1 VPLSGTLRS
10 LVMAA
15 GAAILLSAAPSAL
28 AQAGPDPEW
37 TVLTVAHNGAWGVS
51 TARSQGEAIAGALR
65 QCQARSPE
73 PADCGAELIAY
84 KVGWA
89 LAILCGD
96 RRVVVS
102 AGSLDE
108 AEQAAYERI
117 AALKRACPTGL
128 PPCHRL
134 LTVDPAGAVTTATGP
149 DG

>member
-1 VPLSGTLRS
+1 
-10 LVMAA
+10 M
-15 GAAILLSAAPSAL
+15 LLAAAPSAL
-28 AQAGPDPEW
+28 AQVGPDPEW

-65 QCQARSPE
+65 QCQARSPD
-73 PADCGAELIAY
+73 PADCGAELVAY

-102 AGSLDE
+102 AGNLDE
-108 AEQAAYERI
+108 AEQAGFERI
-117 AALKRACPTGL
+117 AALKLACPTGL
-128 PPCHRL
+128 PPCRRL
-134 LTVDPAGAVTTATGP
+134 LTVDPAGVVTTANAP